1 MNIISK
7 LTFDDLNIYIF
18 YAQIIVFILPL
29 SFAFF
34 KGLRKK
40 VRNFLF

>member
-18 YAQIIVFILPL
+18 YAQIIVLMNNFTYILD
-29 SFAFF
+29 SAGGQNVC
-34 KGLRKK
+34 K
-40 VRNFLF
+40 